1 MDILARYLTNTPDS
15 SLVTM
20 HGKASDQ
27 VVTDSYIGFILCSLV
42 AISNFPPSCLIA
54 SPLSSVLK
62 REKKTESHDVCCDHG
77 WGVQPPLWQCHQCR
91 QCCKLCAGAGTRGE
105 CDANTGA
112 KTILWLR
119 DKASGWG
126 AEAQLAYHQ
135 PSSQLSQWQE
145 GFSFQIDSNPPVQ
158 QSGRWR
164 DRQHNIYLQK
174 NNSVSPLS
182 MFSW

>member
-15 SLVTM
+15 SQVTM

-77 WGVQPPLWQCHQCR
+77 WGVQPPL
-91 QCCKLCAGAGTRGE
+91 
-105 CDANTGA
+105 
-112 KTILWLR
+112 
-119 DKASGWG
+119 
-126 AEAQLAYHQ
+126 
-135 PSSQLSQWQE
+135 
-145 GFSFQIDSNPPVQ
+145 
-158 QSGRWR
+158 
-164 DRQHNIYLQK
+164 
-174 NNSVSPLS
+174 
-182 MFSW
+182 